1 MEGIVVAIIA
11 AIGGVLAALIQKG
24 RKENKDDHNHVVNM
38 IKVLH
43 KDVSKVDQK
52 ISNHIDWHL
61 DNKD

>member
-1 MEGIVVAIIA
+1 VEAIVVAIIA
-11 AIGGVLAALIQKG
+11 SIGGILAALIQKG
-24 RKENKDDHNHVVNM
+24 RKENKDDHNHVVSM